1 MIWWPRLT
9 FDRVQTQIS
18 LLAVVS
24 ILLGILLTVTVVLV
38 LDVRLPS
45 RDSTAQIERMAT
57 VAQLAESADDPAAVA
72 GIVEAAQR
80 ANIKVR
86 FGERTAF
93 RGPEMSPINREPDT
107 NAFKGGHGVK
117 LVRGR
122 SDGQLSAQLSNGIV
136 LVFEPKAA
144 HIWGFVG
151 ALAALMLPMV
161 LLLVLALSI
170 YAVRRIIAP
179 LSTLATAAQSFG
191 RSPHDDRLIVRKGPI
206 EIVQLA
212 DGLSEM
218 RSRIRALIDDR
229 TRMLA
234 AVSHDLRTPLTRLR
248 LRVERV
254 ADQPM
259 REGMLRELDRVDRML
274 RETLDFLRDDASGE
288 GPSRADLPSML
299 QTICADFA
307 DIGHDVRYEGPK
319 RLAWMCRPGTLARAI
334 SNIVDNGLRH
344 GSKVRLRL
352 RVDED
357 SAAEIDVTDNGA
369 GIPESLHDQ
378 VFAPFFK
385 VDDAR
390 SDGAGG
396 FGLGLSIARAT
407 VRSHGGDIYLRQETP
422 SGFTV
427 RIVIPGLNP

>member
-1 MIWWPRLT
+1 MRWPELR

-24 ILLGILLTVTVVLV
+24 ILLGILLTVTVVL
-38 LDVRLPS
+38 LFDVRVPD
-45 RDSTAQIERMAT
+45 RDSSREIERMDT
-57 VAQLAESADDPAAVA
+57 VAQLAEAAEDPAEVA
-72 GIVEAAQR
+72 HIVEAAQR
-80 ANIKVR
+80 ANVR
-86 FGERTAF
+86 VRLGDRAARSSE
-93 RGPEMSPINREPDT
+93 D
-107 NAFKGGHGVK
+107 GVK
-117 LVRGR
+117 LVRGSSGSR
-122 SDGQLSAQLSNGIV
+122 WSAQLSNGMV

-161 LLLVLALSI
+161 LLLVLVLSI

-259 REGMLRELDRVDRML
+259 REGMLRELERVDRML
-274 RETLDFLRDDASGE
+274 RETLDFLRDDAGGE
-288 GPSRADLPSML
+288 EPSRADLPSIL

-319 RLAWMCRPGTLARAI
+319 RLTWTCRPGTLARAI

-352 RVDED
+352 RVGED
-357 SAAEIDVTDNGA
+357 AAAEIDVTDDGA

-390 SDGAGG
+390 SDGPGG

-407 VRSHGGDIYLRQETP
+407 VRSHGGDIFLRQETP
-422 SGFTV
+422 RGFTV
-427 RIVIPGLNP
+427 RIVIPGTNP

>member
-1 MIWWPRLT
+1 MRWRGLKL
-9 FDRVQTQIS
+9 DRVQTQIS

-24 ILLGILLTVTVVLV
+24 ILLGILLTVTVVL
-38 LDVRLPS
+38 LFDVRVPD
-45 RDSTAQIERMAT
+45 RDSTGEIERMAA
-57 VAQLAESADDPAAVA
+57 VAQLAEAADDPAKVA
-72 GIVEAAQR
+72 LIVEAAQR

-86 FGERTAF
+86 LGDRAAS
-93 RGPEMSPINREPDT
+93 RGAGTSSDPKKFECRHSI
-107 NAFKGGHGVK
+107 K
-117 LVRGR
+117 LVRGL
-122 SDGQLSAQLSNGIV
+122 SDNQLLARLSNGTT
-136 LVFEPKAA
+136 LVFVPQAT

-179 LSTLATAAQSFG
+179 LSTLAAAAQSFG
-191 RSPHDDRLIVRKGPI
+191 RSPHDDRLIVGKGPI

-218 RSRIRALIDDR
+218 RSRIRALLDDR

-259 REGMLRELDRVDRML
+259 REGMLRELERVDRML

-288 GPSRADLPSML
+288 EPTRADLPSIL

-319 RLAWMCRPGTLARAI
+319 RLAWTCRPGTLARAI

-344 GSKVRLRL
+344 GSNVRVRL

-357 SAAEIDVTDNGA
+357 DAAEIDITDDGA

-390 SDGAGG
+390 GDSAGG

-407 VRSHGGDIYLRQETP
+407 VQSHGGDIFLRPETP

-427 RIVIPGLNP
+427 RILIPDTLL

>member
-1 MIWWPRLT
+1 MRWPGLKL
-9 FDRVQTQIS
+9 DRVQTQIS

-24 ILLGILLTVTVVLV
+24 ILLGILLTVSVVL
-38 LDVRLPS
+38 LFNVRVPD
-45 RDSTAQIERMAT
+45 RDSTREIERMAA
-57 VAQLAESADDPAAVA
+57 VAQLAEAADDPAKVAVV
-72 GIVEAAQR
+72 VEAAQR

-86 FGERTAF
+86 LGDRAATSSAPTA
-93 RGPEMSPINREPDT
+93 
-107 NAFKGGHGVK
+107 
-117 LVRGR
+117 LVRGP
-122 SDGQLSAQLSNGIV
+122 SDGQLSAQLSNGMV
-136 LVFEPKAA
+136 LVFEPRAA

-161 LLLVLALSI
+161 LLLVLVLSI

-179 LSTLATAAQSFG
+179 LSTLAAAAQSFG

-259 REGMLRELDRVDRML
+259 REGMLRELERVDRML

-288 GPSRADLPSML
+288 EPSRADLPSIL

-307 DIGHDVRYEGPK
+307 DIGHDVAYEGPK
-319 RLAWMCRPGTLARAI
+319 RLAWTCRPGTLARAI

-352 RVDED
+352 RVNED
-357 SAAEIDVTDNGA
+357 AAAEIDVTDDGA
-369 GIPESLHDQ
+369 GIPEPLHDQ

-390 SDGAGG
+390 SDSAGG

-407 VRSHGGDIYLRQETP
+407 VRSHGGDIFLRQEAP
-422 SGFTV
+422 GGFTV
-427 RIVIPGLNP
+427 RIVIPATTSACAFGLL

>member
-1 MIWWPRLT
+1 
-9 FDRVQTQIS
+9 
-18 LLAVVS
+18 
-24 ILLGILLTVTVVLV
+24 
-38 LDVRLPS
+38 
-45 RDSTAQIERMAT
+45 MAA
-57 VAQLAESADDPAAVA
+57 VAQLAEAADASETVA
-72 GIVEAAQR
+72 LIVEAAQR
-80 ANIKVR
+80 ANINVR
-86 FGERTAF
+86 FGDRAASRDAVTSSSD
-93 RGPEMSPINREPDT
+93 GEPDT
-107 NAFKGGHGVK
+107 DQPGGRHGIK
-117 LVRGR
+117 LIQGP
-122 SDGQLSAQLSNGIV
+122 SDNQLVAHLSNGTT
-136 LVFEPKAA
+136 LVFEPEAT

-179 LSTLATAAQSFG
+179 LSTLAAAAQSFG

-206 EIVQLA
+206 EIVLLA
-212 DGLSEM
+212 DGLNEM

-254 ADQPM
+254 ADQSM
-259 REGMLRELDRVDRML
+259 REGMLRELERVDRML
-274 RETLDFLRDDASGE
+274 RETLDFLRDDAGGE
-288 GPSRADLPSML
+288 GLSRADLPSIL

-319 RLAWMCRPGTLARAI
+319 RLTWICRPSTLARAI
-334 SNIVDNGLRH
+334 SNIVDNGLQH
-344 GSKVRLRL
+344 GSEVRLRL

-357 SAAEIDVTDNGA
+357 AAAEIDVTDNGA

-390 SDGAGG
+390 SDSAGG

-407 VRSHGGDIYLRQETP
+407 VRSHGGDIFLRQETP

-427 RIVIPGLNP
+427 RIVIPNSVL

>member
-1 MIWWPRLT
+1 MRWPRLE
-9 FDRVQTQIS
+9 FNRVQTQIS
-18 LLAVVS
+18 LLAVIS
-24 ILLGILLTVTVVLV
+24 ILLGILLTVTVVL
-38 LDVRLPS
+38 LFNVRVPD
-45 RDSTAQIERMAT
+45 RDSANEIQRMAA
-57 VAQLAESADDPAAVA
+57 VAQLAEAANDPAKVA
-72 GIVEAAQR
+72 IIVETAQR
-80 ANIKVR
+80 ANIKVQL
-86 FGERTAF
+86 GKRTDFQGA
-93 RGPEMSPINREPDT
+93 ETSPNYNEPDT
-107 NAFKGGHGVK
+107 NQRERLRSIQ
-117 LVRGR
+117 LVRR
-122 SDGQLSAQLSNGIV
+122 FSDSQLVARLSSGEV
-136 LVFEPKAA
+136 LVFEPETT

-151 ALAALMLPMV
+151 ALVALMTPMV
-161 LLLVLALSI
+161 ILLILVLSV

-212 DGLSEM
+212 DGLNDM

-259 REGMLRELDRVDRML
+259 REGMLRELERVDRML
-274 RETLDFLRDDASGE
+274 RETLDFLRDDAGGE
-288 GPSRADLPSML
+288 RPSRADLPSIL

-307 DIGHDVRYEGPK
+307 DIGHDVSYEGPA
-319 RLAWMCRPGTLARAI
+319 RLTWICRPSTLARAI
-334 SNIVDNGLRH
+334 SNVVDNGLQH
-344 GSKVRLRL
+344 GSKVRVRL
-352 RVDED
+352 HVNQDT
-357 SAAEIDVTDNGA
+357 AAEIDIIDNGA

-390 SDGAGG
+390 GGSSGG

-407 VRSHGGDIYLRQETP
+407 VRSHGGDIFLRQEIP
-422 SGFTV
+422 AGFTV
-427 RIVIPGLNP
+427 RIVIPSMNL

>member
-1 MIWWPRLT
+1 MRWPGLK
-9 FDRVQTQIS
+9 FDRVRTQIS

-24 ILLGILLTVTVVLV
+24 ILLGILLTVSVVL
-38 LDVRLPS
+38 LFNVRVPD
-45 RDSTAQIERMAT
+45 RDSTREIERMAA
-57 VAQLAESADDPAAVA
+57 VAQLAEAADDSAAVA
-72 GIVEAAQR
+72 LIVEAAQR

-86 FGERTAF
+86 LGDRAATPSA
-93 RGPEMSPINREPDT
+93 T
-107 NAFKGGHGVK
+107 NA
-117 LVRGR
+117 LVRGP
-122 SDGQLSAQLSNGIV
+122 SDGQLSARLSNGMV

-179 LSTLATAAQSFG
+179 LSTLAAAAQSFG

-212 DGLSEM
+212 EGLSEM

-259 REGMLRELDRVDRML
+259 REGMLRELERVDRML
-274 RETLDFLRDDASGE
+274 RETLDFLREDASGE
-288 GPSRADLPSML
+288 EPSRADLPSIL

-319 RLAWMCRPGTLARAI
+319 RLAWTCRPGTLARAI

-357 SAAEIDVTDNGA
+357 AAAEIHVTDDGA
-369 GIPESLHDQ
+369 GIPEALHDQ

-385 VDDAR
+385 IDDAR
-390 SDGAGG
+390 GDGAGG

-407 VRSHGGDIYLRQETP
+407 VRSHGGDIYLMQETP
-422 SGFTV
+422 GGFTV
-427 RIVIPGLNP
+427 RIVLPGSNP